1 MRSGGE
7 LGVKTRHFE
16 LKIKSADI
24 EEGIIS
30 GYASV
35 FGNVDS
41 YGDIVV
47 RGAFSRFLAEL
58 RVKDKVIPV
67 FYGHNMADPR
77 ANIGRVLEL
86 REDERGLWFEAQLD
100 LSGDTYGRLVYEQL
114 KDGRLD
120 SLSFGF
126 SVVDGAN
133 TEAGYEL
140 RELELYEISVVPIPA
155 NQEALITEVKAGR
168 AISAKNMDLIRRAY
182 EALGE
187 LLDAY
192 GDGPEIVDD
201 SGQKG
206 VPMAEVMAL
215 LGIEEE
221 K

>member
-1 MRSGGE
+1 MTVKSVEFRVKAAE
-7 LGVKTRHFE
+7 L
-16 LKIKSADI
+16 
-24 EEGIIS
+24 EEGVIS

-47 RGAFSRFLAEL
+47 KGAFSRFLSEA
-58 RVKDKVIPV
+58 RVKGKVIPV
-67 FYGHNMADPR
+67 FYGHNMEDPK
-77 ANIGRVLEL
+77 ANIGRVIEL
-86 REDERGLWFEAQLD
+86 REDEYGLWFKAQLD
-100 LSGDTYGRLVYEQL
+100 LSGNTYGRVVYEQL

-120 SLSFGF
+120 SVSFGF
-126 SVVDGAN
+126 SVVDAAN
-133 TEAGYEL
+133 TDAGYEL
-140 RELELYEISVVPIPA
+140 RDLELYEISVVPIPA
-155 NQEALITEVKAGR
+155 NKEAMITEVKAGR

-192 GDGPEIVDD
+192 GDEPEDTEEG
-201 SGQKG
+201 SQKG
-206 VPMAEVMAL
+206 VPMAEIMAL

>member
-1 MRSGGE
+1 M
-7 LGVKTRHFE
+7 KTRHFE

-58 RVKDKVIPV
+58 RVKNKVIPV
-67 FYGHNMADPR
+67 FYGHNMEDPR

-86 REDERGLWFEAQLD
+86 REDERGLWFKAQLD

-187 LLDAY
+187 LLYAY
-192 GDGPEIVDD
+192 EDCPEIVDD

-206 VPMAEVMAL
+206 VPMAEIMAL

>member
-7 LGVKTRHFE
+7 LVLKTKCFNIQVKSVD
-16 LKIKSADI
+16 L

-47 RGAFSRFLAEL
+47 KGAFSKSIE
-58 RVKDKVIPV
+58 KIEKTGKVISI
-67 FYGHNMADPR
+67 FYGHNMEDPR
-77 ANIGRVLEL
+77 ANIGRVIEL
-86 REDERGLWFEAQLD
+86 REDNHGLFFKAQLD
-100 LSGDTYGRLVYEQL
+100 LSGGTYGCLVYEQL

-126 SVVDGAN
+126 SVIEGAN

-140 RELELYEISVVPIPA
+140 RELELYEISVVPVPA

-192 GDGPEIVDD
+192 GDEPESTEED
-201 SGQKG
+201 GQKG
-206 VPMAEVMAL
+206 VPMAEIMAL
-215 LGIEEE
+215 LGIEEDR
-221 K
+221 

>member
-1 MRSGGE
+1 M
-7 LGVKTRHFE
+7 T
-16 LKIKSADI
+16 IKSVEFRVKSAEI
-24 EEGIIS
+24 EEGVIS

-47 RGAFSRFLAEL
+47 KGAFSRFLSEA
-58 RVKDKVIPV
+58 RVKGKVIPV
-67 FYGHNMADPR
+67 FYGHNMEDPK
-77 ANIGRVLEL
+77 ANIGRVIEL
-86 REDERGLWFEAQLD
+86 REDEHGLWFKAQLD
-100 LSGDTYGRLVYEQL
+100 LSGDTYGRVVYDQL

-120 SLSFGF
+120 SMSFGF
-126 SVVDGAN
+126 SIIDAKN
-133 TEAGYEL
+133 TDAGYEL

-155 NQEALITEVKAGR
+155 NKEAMITEVKAGR

-192 GDGPEIVDD
+192 GDEPENTEED
-201 SGQKG
+201 SQKG
-206 VPMAEVMAL
+206 VPMAEIMAL

>member
-1 MRSGGE
+1 MRTKCFNIQ
-7 LGVKTRHFE
+7 VKSVD
-16 LKIKSADI
+16 L

-47 RGAFSRFLAEL
+47 KGAFSKSIEKIKRTG
-58 RVKDKVIPV
+58 KVIPV
-67 FYGHNMADPR
+67 FYGHNMEDPR
-77 ANIGRVLEL
+77 ANIGRVIDL
-86 REDERGLWFEAQLD
+86 REDSHGLFFEAQLD
-100 LSGDTYGRLVYEQL
+100 LSGDTYGHLVYEQL

-126 SVVDGAN
+126 SITDGAN

-168 AISAKNMDLIRRAY
+168 AISAKNMDLIRSAY

-192 GDGPEIVDD
+192 GDEPGNTEED
-201 SGQKG
+201 GQKG
-206 VPMAEVMAL
+206 VPMAEIMAL
-215 LGIEEE
+215 LGVEEDQ
-221 K
+221 

>member
-1 MRSGGE
+1 MRTKSFSIK
-7 LGVKTRHFE
+7 VK
-16 LKIKSADI
+16 AVDN

-47 RGAFSRFLAEL
+47 KGAFSKFLERTSQNGKA
-58 RVKDKVIPV
+58 IPV
-67 FYGHNMADPR
+67 FYGHNMEDPK
-77 ANIGRVLEL
+77 ANIGLTSEL
-86 REDERGLWFEAQLD
+86 REDDHGLFFKARLD
-100 LSGDTYGRLVYEQL
+100 LSGDTYGRVVYEQL

-126 SVVDGAN
+126 SVLDAAN

-155 NQEALITEVKAGR
+155 NREALVTEVKAGR

-192 GDGPEIVDD
+192 GDREDTPENGEKATGIPV
-201 SGQKG
+201 
-206 VPMAEVMAL
+206 AEVLAL
-215 LGIEEE
+215 LGMKEDQ
-221 K
+221 

>member
-1 MRSGGE
+1 MRAKCFYVQTKSVDLEGG
-7 LGVKTRHFE
+7 V
-16 LKIKSADI
+16 
-24 EEGIIS
+24 IS

-47 RGAFSRFLAEL
+47 EGAFSKSIEKIKRTG
-58 RVKDKVIPV
+58 KVISV
-67 FYGHNMADPR
+67 FYGHNMEDPR
-77 ANIGRVLEL
+77 ANIGRVIEL
-86 REDERGLWFEAQLD
+86 REDGHGLFFKAQLD

-126 SVVDGAN
+126 SVTEGVN

-140 RELELYEISVVPIPA
+140 RELELYEISVVPVPA
-155 NQEALITEVKAGR
+155 NPAALVTEVKAGR

-187 LLDAY
+187 LLSAY
-192 GDGPEIVDD
+192 EDGPEITEEG
-201 SGQKG
+201 SQKG
-206 VPMAEVMAL
+206 FPVAEIMAL
-215 LGIEEE
+215 LGVKEDQ
-221 K
+221 

>member
-1 MRSGGE
+1 MRTKHLNFKVE
-7 LGVKTRHFE
+7 
-16 LKIKSADI
+16 SADL
-24 EEGIIS
+24 EEGVIS

-41 YGDIVV
+41 YGEIVV
-47 RGAFSRFLAEL
+47 EGAFRKSIE
-58 RVKDKVIPV
+58 KIKKTGKVISV
-67 FYGHNMADPR
+67 FYGHNMEDPR
-77 ANIGRVLEL
+77 ANIGRVIEL
-86 REDERGLWFEAQLD
+86 REDSRGLFFKAQLD

-126 SVVDGAN
+126 SVIDGAS

-192 GDGPEIVDD
+192 SDENPNDGEKSAGIPV
-201 SGQKG
+201 G
-206 VPMAEVMAL
+206 EVMAL
-215 LGIEEE
+215 LGIKEDQ
-221 K
+221 

>member
-1 MRSGGE
+1 MTTKSFE
-7 LGVKTRHFE
+7 INVKSVD
-16 LKIKSADI
+16 L
-24 EEGIIS
+24 EEGVIS

-47 RGAFSRFLAEL
+47 KGAFSRFLAEAK
-58 RVKDKVIPV
+58 VKGKVIPV
-67 FYGHNMADPR
+67 FYGHNMEDPK

-86 REDERGLWFEAQLD
+86 REDEHGLWFKAQLD
-100 LSGDTYGRLVYEQL
+100 LSGDTYGRLVYSQL

-126 SVVDGAN
+126 SVIDSRN
-133 TEAGYEL
+133 TSKGYEL
-140 RELELYEISVVPIPA
+140 RDLELYEISVVPIPA
-155 NQEALITEVKAGR
+155 NSEALITEVKAGR

-192 GDGPEIVDD
+192 GDEPESIEED
-201 SGQKG
+201 GQKG
-206 VPMAEVMAL
+206 IPMAEVMAL
-215 LGIEEE
+215 LGIKEDQ
-221 K
+221 

>member
-7 LGVKTRHFE
+7 LVLRTKCFDIQVKSVD
-16 LKIKSADI
+16 L

-47 RGAFSRFLAEL
+47 EGAFGKSIE
-58 RVKDKVIPV
+58 KIKKTGKTIPV
-67 FYGHNMADPR
+67 FYGHNMEDPR
-77 ANIGRVLEL
+77 ANIGRVIEL
-86 REDERGLWFEAQLD
+86 REDGHGLLFKAQLD
-100 LSGDTYGRLVYEQL
+100 LSGGTYGRLVYEQL

-126 SVVDGAN
+126 SVIYGAP

-155 NQEALITEVKAGR
+155 NREALITEVKAGR
-168 AISAKNMDLIRRAY
+168 AISAKNMDLIKRAY

-187 LLDAY
+187 LLSAHED
-192 GDGPEIVDD
+192 DPEIVSND
-201 SGQKG
+201 GQKG
-206 VPMAEVMAL
+206 IPMAEIMAL
-215 LGIEEE
+215 LGVEEE
-221 K
+221 E

>member
-1 MRSGGE
+1 M
-7 LGVKTRHFE
+7 KTKHFE
-16 LKIKSADI
+16 LKVKSADI

-47 RGAFSRFLAEL
+47 KGAFSRFLAEL
-58 RVKDKVIPV
+58 QVKGKVIPV
-67 FYGHNMADPR
+67 FYGHNMEDPK
-77 ANIGRVLEL
+77 ANIGLVIEL
-86 REDERGLWFEAQLD
+86 REDERGLWFKARLD
-100 LSGDTYGRLVYEQL
+100 LSGNTYGRLVYEQL

-120 SLSFGF
+120 SVSFGF
-126 SVVDGAN
+126 SVVDAKSTN
-133 TEAGYEL
+133 AGYEL
-140 RELELYEISVVPIPA
+140 RDLELYEISIVPIPA
-155 NQEALITEVKAGR
+155 NSEALITEVKAGR
-168 AISAKNMDLIRRAY
+168 AISAKNMDLIRQAY

-192 GDGPEIVDD
+192 GNDPEIVADN
-201 SGQKG
+201 GQKG
-206 VPMAEVMAL
+206 VPVAEIMAL

>member
-1 MRSGGE
+1 M
-7 LGVKTRHFE
+7 KTRHFE

-58 RVKDKVIPV
+58 QVKNKVIPV
-67 FYGHNMADPR
+67 FYGHNMEDPR

-86 REDERGLWFEAQLD
+86 REDNRGLWFKAQLD

-126 SVVDGAN
+126 SVIDGAN

-155 NQEALITEVKAGR
+155 NREALITEVKAGR

-192 GDGPEIVDD
+192 EDGPEIVDD

-206 VPMAEVMAL
+206 VPMAEIMAL

>member
-1 MRSGGE
+1 MRTKHFDFR
-7 LGVKTRHFE
+7 VKSVD
-16 LKIKSADI
+16 L
-24 EEGIIS
+24 EEGVIS

-47 RGAFSRFLAEL
+47 RGAFSKSIE
-58 RVKDKVIPV
+58 KIKKTGKVISV
-67 FYGHNMADPR
+67 FYGHNMEDPR
-77 ANIGRVLEL
+77 ANIGRVIEL
-86 REDERGLWFEAQLD
+86 REDNRGLFFKAQLD
-100 LSGDTYGRLVYEQL
+100 LSGGTYGRLVYEQL

-126 SVVDGAN
+126 SVIDGAN

-140 RELELYEISVVPIPA
+140 RDLELYEISVVPIPA
-155 NQEALITEVKAGR
+155 NREALITEVKAGR

-192 GDGPEIVDD
+192 GDDPEITDED
-201 SGQKG
+201 GQKG
-206 VPMAEVMAL
+206 FPVAEIMAL
-215 LGIEEE
+215 LGIKEDQ
-221 K
+221 

>member
-1 MRSGGE
+1 MRAKRFNFQ
-7 LGVKTRHFE
+7 VKSVD
-16 LKIKSADI
+16 L
-24 EEGIIS
+24 EEGVIS

-47 RGAFSRFLAEL
+47 KGAFLKSIKKNRESG
-58 RVKDKVIPV
+58 KVISI
-67 FYGHNMADPR
+67 FYGHNMEDPR
-77 ANIGRVLEL
+77 ANIGRVIEL
-86 REDERGLWFEAQLD
+86 REDNYGLFFKAQLD

-126 SVVDGAN
+126 SVIDGAN

-192 GDGPEIVDD
+192 GDDPESTKED
-201 SGQKG
+201 GQKG
-206 VPMAEVMAL
+206 VPMAEIMAL
-215 LGIEEE
+215 LGVEEE

>member
-1 MRSGGE
+1 M
-7 LGVKTRHFE
+7 KTKRFNFQV
-16 LKIKSADI
+16 KSADL

-35 FGNVDS
+35 FDNVDS

-47 RGAFSRFLAEL
+47 QGAFSRSIE
-58 RVKDKVIPV
+58 KINSTGKVISV
-67 FYGHNMADPR
+67 FYGHNMEDPR
-77 ANIGRVLEL
+77 ANIGRVIEL
-86 REDERGLWFEAQLD
+86 REDSHGLFFKAQLD

-126 SVVDGAN
+126 SVISGASVE
-133 TEAGYEL
+133 TGYEL

-168 AISAKNMDLIRRAY
+168 AISAKNMDLIKRAY

-192 GDGPEIVDD
+192 SDENSGDGEKSAGIPAE
-201 SGQKG
+201 
-206 VPMAEVMAL
+206 EVMAL
-215 LGIEEE
+215 LGIKEDQ
-221 K
+221 

>member
-1 MRSGGE
+1 M
-7 LGVKTRHFE
+7 KTKHFE
-16 LKIKSADI
+16 LKVKSADV
-24 EEGIIS
+24 EEGVIS

-47 RGAFSRFLAEL
+47 KGAFSRFLAES
-58 RVKDKVIPV
+58 RARGKVISV
-67 FYGHNMADPR
+67 FYGHNMEDPK
-77 ANIGRVLEL
+77 ANIGWVMEL
-86 REDERGLWFEAQLD
+86 REDERGLWFKAQLD
-100 LSGDTYGRLVYEQL
+100 LSGDTYGRLVYAQL

-126 SVVDGAN
+126 RVINGAN

-140 RELELYEISVVPIPA
+140 RDLELYEISVVPIPA

-192 GDGPEIVDD
+192 GDDPEIVDND
-201 SGQKG
+201 GQKG
-206 VPMAEVMAL
+206 IPMAEIKAL
-215 LGIEEE
+215 LGVEEDQ
-221 K
+221 

>member
-1 MRSGGE
+1 MKSVD
-7 LGVKTRHFE
+7 LG
-16 LKIKSADI
+16 
-24 EEGIIS
+24 EGIIS

-47 RGAFSRFLAEL
+47 KGAFSKSIE
-58 RVKDKVIPV
+58 KIETTGKVISV
-67 FYGHNMADPR
+67 FYGHNMEDPR
-77 ANIGRVLEL
+77 ANIGRVIEL
-86 REDERGLWFEAQLD
+86 REDNHGLFFRAQLD

-126 SVVDGAN
+126 SVIGGAN
-133 TEAGYEL
+133 TEDGYEL

-155 NQEALITEVKAGR
+155 NQEAQITEVKAGR
-168 AISAKNMDLIRRAY
+168 AISAKNMELIRGAY

-187 LLDAY
+187 LLGAY
-192 GDGPEIVDD
+192 EDDPEVTDG

-206 VPMAEVMAL
+206 FPLAEIVAL

>member
-7 LGVKTRHFE
+7 LVLRTKCFNIQVKSVD
-16 LKIKSADI
+16 L

-47 RGAFSRFLAEL
+47 RGAFSKSIEEIE
-58 RVKDKVIPV
+58 KTGKVISV
-67 FYGHNMADPR
+67 FYGHNMEDPR
-77 ANIGRVLEL
+77 ANIGRVIEL
-86 REDERGLWFEAQLD
+86 REDGHGLFFKAQLD

-126 SVVDGAN
+126 SVTDSAN
-133 TEAGYEL
+133 TKDGYEL

-155 NQEALITEVKAGR
+155 NREALITEVKAGR

-192 GDGPEIVDD
+192 EDGPEITDKD
-201 SGQKG
+201 GQKG
-206 VPMAEVMAL
+206 FPAAEIMAL
-215 LGIEEE
+215 LGIKEDQ
-221 K
+221 

>member
-1 MRSGGE
+1 MKLKALDVRVKASDTE
-7 LGVKTRHFE
+7 DGV
-16 LKIKSADI
+16 
-24 EEGIIS
+24 IS

-47 RGAFSRFLAEL
+47 KGAFAKFLAKVAETG
-58 RVKDKVIPV
+58 KVIPV
-67 FYGHNMADPR
+67 FYGHNMEDPK
-77 ANIGRVLEL
+77 ANIGRVIEL
-86 REDERGLWFEAQLD
+86 REDERGLFFKAKLD
-100 LSGDTYGRLVYEQL
+100 LSGETYGRVVYEQL

-120 SLSFGF
+120 SLSFGY
-126 SVVDGAN
+126 SVIEAAS
-133 TEAGYEL
+133 TENGYEL

-155 NQEALITEVKAGR
+155 NSEAIITEVKAGR

-192 GDGPEIVDD
+192 GDEPENTEED
-201 SGQKG
+201 SQKG
-206 VPMAEVMAL
+206 VPMAEIMAL

>member
-7 LGVKTRHFE
+7 LGLRTKLFNFQVKSIDLE
-16 LKIKSADI
+16 D
-24 EEGIIS
+24 GVIS
-30 GYASV
+30 GYASI
-35 FGNVDS
+35 FNNVDS

-47 RGAFSRFLAEL
+47 EGAFKKSLERIE
-58 RVKDKVIPV
+58 KTGKVISI
-67 FYGHNMADPR
+67 FYGHNMEDPR
-77 ANIGRVLEL
+77 ANIGRVIEL
-86 REDERGLWFEAQLD
+86 REDNRGLFFKAQLD
-100 LSGDTYGRLVYEQL
+100 LSGDTYGRLVYGQL

-133 TEAGYEL
+133 TEFGYEL

-155 NQEALITEVKAGR
+155 NQEARITEIKSGR

-192 GDGPEIVDD
+192 EDDPETADNDGH
-201 SGQKG
+201 KG
-206 VPMAEVMAL
+206 VPVAEIMAL
-215 LGIEEE
+215 LGI
-221 K
+221 

>member
-1 MRSGGE
+1 MRSSGE
-7 LGVKTRHFE
+7 LEVRTKHFE
-16 LKIKSADI
+16 LRVKSVDA
-24 EEGIIS
+24 EAGVIS

-41 YGDIVV
+41 YGDIVIK
-47 RGAFSRFLAEL
+47 GAFLKSIEKAE
-58 RVKDKVIPV
+58 KTGKVISV
-67 FYGHNMADPR
+67 FYGHNMEDPR
-77 ANIGRVLEL
+77 ANIGRVIEL
-86 REDERGLWFEAQLD
+86 REDNHGLFFKAQLD

-126 SVVDGAN
+126 SIIEGAN

-192 GDGPEIVDD
+192 GDEPENITEN
-201 SGQKG
+201 GQKG

-215 LGIEEE
+215 LGVEEDR
-221 K
+221 

>member
-7 LGVKTRHFE
+7 LGLRTKRFNFQVKSVD
-16 LKIKSADI
+16 L
-24 EEGIIS
+24 EEGVIS

-47 RGAFSRFLAEL
+47 KGAFSKSIKKIE
-58 RVKDKVIPV
+58 KTGKVISV
-67 FYGHNMADPR
+67 FYGHNMEDPR
-77 ANIGRVLEL
+77 ANIGRVTEL
-86 REDERGLWFEAQLD
+86 REDSHGLLFKAQLD

-126 SVVDGAN
+126 SVISGAN

-155 NQEALITEVKAGR
+155 NGEALITEIKAGR

-182 EALGE
+182 EALGK

-192 GDGPEIVDD
+192 SDENPGDEEKSAGIPAD
-201 SGQKG
+201 
-206 VPMAEVMAL
+206 EVMAL
-215 LGIEEE
+215 LGIKEDQ
-221 K
+221 

>member
-7 LGVKTRHFE
+7 LVLRTKCFHIQVKSVD
-16 LKIKSADI
+16 L

-47 RGAFSRFLAEL
+47 KGAFSKSIEKIR
-58 RVKDKVIPV
+58 KTGKVISV
-67 FYGHNMADPR
+67 FYGHNMEDPR
-77 ANIGRVLEL
+77 ANIGRVIEL
-86 REDERGLWFEAQLD
+86 REDDRGLFFKAQLD
-100 LSGDTYGRLVYEQL
+100 LSGDTYGRLVYGQL

-126 SVVDGAN
+126 SVVEGAN

-192 GDGPEIVDD
+192 GDEPEDTKEN
-201 SGQKG
+201 SQKG
-206 VPMAEVMAL
+206 VPMAEIKAL
-215 LGIEEE
+215 LGVEEDQ
-221 K
+221 

>member
-1 MRSGGE
+1 MRT
-7 LGVKTRHFE
+7 KHFE
-16 LKIKSADI
+16 LKVKSTDI

-47 RGAFSRFLAEL
+47 EGAFSRFLAEMQ
-58 RVKDKVIPV
+58 VKGKVIPV
-67 FYGHNMADPR
+67 FYGHNMEDPK
-77 ANIGRVLEL
+77 ANIGLVIEL
-86 REDERGLWFEAQLD
+86 REDGRGLWFKARLD

-120 SLSFGF
+120 SVSFGF
-126 SVVDGAN
+126 SVVDSRN
-133 TEAGYEL
+133 TNAGYEL
-140 RELELYEISVVPIPA
+140 RDLELYEISIVPIPA
-155 NQEALITEVKAGR
+155 NSEALITEVKAGR
-168 AISAKNMDLIRRAY
+168 AISTKNMDLIRRAY

-192 GDGPEIVDD
+192 GNDPEIVDD
-201 SGQKG
+201 GGQKG
-206 VPMAEVMAL
+206 VPVAEIMAL

>member
-1 MRSGGE
+1 MRAKCFYVQ
-7 LGVKTRHFE
+7 VKSVD
-16 LKIKSADI
+16 L
-24 EEGIIS
+24 EEGVIS

-47 RGAFSRFLAEL
+47 EGAFSKSIEKIKRTG
-58 RVKDKVIPV
+58 KVISV
-67 FYGHNMADPR
+67 FYGHNMEDPR
-77 ANIGRVLEL
+77 ANIGRVIEL
-86 REDERGLWFEAQLD
+86 REDGHGLFFKAQLD

-126 SVVDGAN
+126 SVIEGAN

-155 NQEALITEVKAGR
+155 NREALITEVKACQ

-182 EALGE
+182 EALGD
-187 LLDAY
+187 LLGAY
-192 GDGPEIVDD
+192 EGGPEIIDD
-201 SGQKG
+201 DGQRG
-206 VPMAEVMAL
+206 FPVADIMAL
-215 LGIEEE
+215 LGVKEDQ
-221 K
+221 

>member
-1 MRSGGE
+1 MKTKSFNIK
-7 LGVKTRHFE
+7 VKA
-16 LKIKSADI
+16 ADI

-47 RGAFSRFLAEL
+47 KGAFSKFLERTAESG
-58 RVKDKVIPV
+58 KAIPV
-67 FYGHNMADPR
+67 FYGHNMEDPK
-77 ANIGRVLEL
+77 ANIGLTSEL
-86 REDERGLWFEAQLD
+86 REDGRGLFFKARLD
-100 LSGDTYGRLVYEQL
+100 LSGDTYGRVVYEQL

-126 SVVDGAN
+126 SVLDAAN

-155 NQEALITEVKAGR
+155 NREALITEVKAGR

-192 GDGPEIVDD
+192 DDQEDTPENEEKSAGIPVD
-201 SGQKG
+201 
-206 VPMAEVMAL
+206 EVLAL
-215 LGIEEE
+215 LGVKEDQ
-221 K
+221 